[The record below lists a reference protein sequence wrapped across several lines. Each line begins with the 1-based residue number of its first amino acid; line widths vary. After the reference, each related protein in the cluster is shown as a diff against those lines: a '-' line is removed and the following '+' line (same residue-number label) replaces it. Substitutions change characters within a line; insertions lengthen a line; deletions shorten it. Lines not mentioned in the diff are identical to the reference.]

1 MSYSL
6 LSWGANSHGQLGQGT
21 ESEECVLPREVDLS
35 KCSLEPQKIKKIV
48 GGAGHTLI
56 LDDHGRVYSC
66 GWNNKGQVGF
76 PVKENIPFFQEL
88 SEKLRNKVIV
98 DIVCGWD
105 CSAALTTE
113 GTLLL
118 WGSNY
123 FGQLGIDPNNLQWI
137 HESFELVSDRK
148 IRGISMGLR
157 HTVAITEDHAILVAG
172 AGTKG
177 QLGIDCLNN
186 KGSINAAYTFKE
198 VPTLRNIES
207 VSCGQ
212 YHTIAVAKDG
222 NLYAFGD
229 NKHGQLGL
237 NTDIC
242 RKTFVPLKLSDFQ
255 IKLPINVHSGWS
267 HVIVLNDSHIFGW
280 GRNTYGQ
287 LGITKLNEFTWKATR
302 IENLPRI
309 QQVSAGSEHNVAL
322 TEDGKILCWGWNE
335 HGNCGNG
342 HTKDVKFPEQLHL
355 PYAYTGILIGSG
367 AAHSF
372 AVIKNIS

>member
-35 KCSLEPQKIKKIV
+35 KCSLEPQNIKKIV

-88 SEKLRNKVIV
+88 SGKLRNKVIV

-113 GTLLL
+113 GTLFL

-123 FGQLGIDPNNLQWI
+123 FGQLGIDPNSLQWI

-186 KGSINAAYTFKE
+186 KGSINAAYTFTE

-255 IKLPINVHSGWS
+255 IKLPINMHSGWS
-267 HVIVLNDSHIFGW
+267 HVIVLN
-280 GRNTYGQ
+280 
-287 LGITKLNEFTWKATR
+287 GITKLNEFTWKATR